1 MKKTIFLLLL
11 LIVVTTN
18 SNAQLGGLLKKKKET
33 TEQSNEDKSNSTSDE
48 KSTSESKKGGGNLFQ
63 KAISKV
69 AKVAGNTV
77 MAATDMTAV
86 GDLANAE
93 VIVSLGTNIFSKD
106 LGLVFTD
113 FLGGEWINNGDFT
126 MLQIASKDGFQ
137 FFKYDGSIKVN
148 GKELKHV
155 SMGIHTVTE
164 TPSNSNKKI
173 TFEKNGTI
181 EGSFEIP
188 VPSKNIKLT
197 SINGQSKDVKLD
209 LTKDVEL
216 EIANFNVSPDALIRI
231 DLITSQIGLR
241 ALTAVAY
248 VKPSSKITI
257 PAAAF
262 RNIENE
268 GKFNLK
274 NSYLNISEQML
285 VKAINPTGKISS
297 TQMIITGSNDGMWI
311 DVTNSQENSKGIKDI
326 SGLEKK
332 NAAFAMPLSFA
343 KNIAVGSFTAA
354 GTTYSY
360 STEDKK
366 EERSTYE
373 SLRGGGLAK
382 TTTTTTYTETKE
394 TMFPQIPDEYL
405 NKMMEEF
412 YSKLSSIFNEV
423 NGSKVMPPSTILNTP
438 SYSKSL
444 RFMAEDNNTETEFS
458 KSYQNLKQMGEF
470 STLSNR
476 YYGVTNMLKDA
487 KADALLK
494 VSIYTNLNATN
505 FNKPEMKTYLVVEL
519 VGPPNGTFRSFLGNT
534 KYFKMDFSAPPYV
547 MKKNQTVEFD
557 KVFQVDY
564 FTNEF
569 RQKLTELKAK
579 EDAMKD
585 YEIYWNLQK

>member
-1 MKKTIFLLLL
+1 MKKTIYLIILLS
-11 LIVVTTN
+11 IVTTS

-33 TEQSNEDKSNSTSDE
+33 TEQSNEDKSSSTSDD

-77 MAATDMTAV
+77 MAASNMTAV
-86 GDLANAE
+86 GDLADAD
-93 VIVSLGTNIFSKD
+93 VVVSIGTNIFSKD
-106 LGLVFTD
+106 LGLMFTD

-126 MLQIASKDGFQ
+126 MLQLASKDGFQ
-137 FFKYDGSIKVN
+137 FYKYDGIIKVN
-148 GKELKHV
+148 GKEIKHA
-155 SMGIHTVTE
+155 SMGVHAVTE
-164 TPSNSNKKI
+164 NPGTGNKKI
-173 TFEKNGTI
+173 TFEKNGSV
-181 EGSFEIP
+181 EGSFE
-188 VPSKNIKLT
+188 VPLPAKNIKLI
-197 SINGQSKDVKLD
+197 SINGQTSNVKLD

-216 EIANFNVSPDALIRI
+216 EIANFTTNPGALIRI
-231 DLITSQIGLR
+231 DLITSMIGLR
-241 ALTAVAY
+241 ALTAVTY
-248 VKPSSKITI
+248 IKPASKITI

-285 VKAINPTGKISS
+285 VKAVNPTGKISS
-297 TQMIITGSNDGMWI
+297 DLMASVGSNDGMWI
-311 DVTNSQENSKGIKDI
+311 DVTNSQDNSKGIKDI

-360 STEDKK
+360 SSEDKK
-366 EERSTYE
+366 DERSSYE

-394 TMFPQIPDEYL
+394 TIFPQIPDEYL

-412 YSKLSSIFNEV
+412 YSKLSSVFNEV

-438 SYSKSL
+438 SYAKSL
-444 RFMAEDNNTETEFS
+444 RYMADDDNTEAKFN
-458 KSYQNLKQMGEF
+458 KSYQNLKQIGEF

-476 YYGVTNMLKDA
+476 YYGVSNMLKDA

-534 KYFKMDFSAPPYV
+534 KYFKMDFSAPSYV

-564 FTNEF
+564 FVNEF
-569 RQKLTELKAK
+569 KQKLTELKAK
-579 EDAMKD
+579 EDAIKD